1 MACSKP
7 LSFLAEA
14 AALIDI
20 RCPLLPGR
28 VPGRNMPGRH
38 HRRRLPH
45 RRIVVGHPG
54 GWRPARGA
62 SPDDAG
68 PGRREAEGAA
78 GLLLGLLAGHD
89 VDEEIEDVGARDGRG
104 DVVALQGAALV
115 LLGME
120 PGADSELEDEEFAGL
135 GEQHGRLGGDHAH
148 VLVGLH
154 DLLDPGQRQL
164 VVLEVRRGRA
174 LRLLALVRPERL
186 QLGLLLLEQV
196 VVRHGWGAG
205 RARHARHRGS
215 SGGRGL
221 ACGVGQRLV
230 VHGFGLR
237 CCWWVSAS
245 HYRCFFSP
253 GRGCSCMDV

>member
-1 MACSKP
+1 
-7 LSFLAEA
+7 
-14 AALIDI
+14 
-20 RCPLLPGR
+20 
-28 VPGRNMPGRH
+28 MPGRH

-45 RRIVVGHPG
+45 RRIVVRHPG
-54 GWRPARGA
+54 GRRPARGA
-62 SPDDAG
+62 TPDDAG

-89 VDEEIEDVGARDGRG
+89 VDEEVEDVGARDGRG
-104 DVVALQGAALV
+104 DVVPLQGAALV
-115 LLGME
+115 LLGVQ
-120 PGADSELEDEEFAGL
+120 PGPDGELEDEELAGL

-164 VVLEVRRGRA
+164 VVLEVRRRRA

-196 VVRHGWGAG
+196 VVRHRRRAG
-205 RARHARHRGS
+205 CAGHARHYWGS

-221 ACGVGQRLV
+221 AGGVGQRLV
-230 VHGFGLR
+230 VHGFGLK
-237 CCWWVSAS
+237 VAGSL
-245 HYRCFFSP
+245 
-253 GRGCSCMDV
+253 